1 MRSKDVDPVKCPL
14 LHAKLLLQEQK
25 ADADWKRIADLRKTG
40 QDGSARRM
48 VKKVLGVKKGPP
60 MTAETKETL
69 RKHNE
74 EHAEEIKDRKQL
86 EREIRR
92 RTVALLTTGKSI
104 RRK

>member
-14 LHAKLLLQEQK
+14 LHAKLILQEQK
-25 ADADWKRIADLRKTG
+25 ADADWKRIAELRKTG

-92 RTVALLTTGKSI
+92 RTIAMLTTGKKGTG
-104 RRK
+104 R